1 MKTTK
6 LAQAD
11 INRVSDVLTDCA
23 QATKNIDD
31 KETLQ
36 NAVFGILSDKLG
48 DNPGLFKAACQVY
61 NSCKSIHRL
70 SSTDDNTRG
79 NTFAIL
85 DVPAMVAKLN
95 ESKETMRK
103 AASAPVSRFSTA
115 KRSAGSATLV
125 KQASADQPVKPVK
138 TRQLTKTASEFEVRN
153 FIANEVAE
161 YNILVAAAGQRL
173 AEARVRKEASAKL
186 FEREASLLPADKL
199 TDAFAR
205 VKAVYG
211 ARGEKLIDSF
221 NSHNPTKAINKKAYA
236 DKYKGTPTLANE
248 AIFKRASEAVAGE
261 VELNTA
267 EALNAVTTAHA
278 VSALKSYT
286 KALEKTAGAGL
297 SAILGADAAKD
308 MLGVKDKDDKKLLK
322 KIYNP
327 EYLNEILGHSYG
339 RAFMRLV
346 ADPTVSKYPLN
357 EIVKAYNAAISKL
370 PANTRMVP
378 ATAHQALINSQVINA
393 LTTGSVPS
401 KADTDTIESLL
412 SAYNRLRITDGLIE
426 GNDRVID

>member
-23 QATKNIDD
+23 QATKNIDN
-31 KETLQ
+31 KEELQ
-36 NAVFGILSDKLG
+36 NAVFGILSNKLG

-70 SSTDDNTRG
+70 SSADDNTRG
-79 NTFAIL
+79 NSFAIL
-85 DVPAMVAKLN
+85 DVPSMVAKLK

-103 AASAPVSRFSTA
+103 AASAPVARFSTVRTA
-115 KRSAGSATLV
+115 PATKPLV
-125 KQASADQPVKPVK
+125 KKASAADAAPVK
-138 TRQLTKTASEFEVRN
+138 TSRITKTASDTEVRN
-153 FIANEVAE
+153 FINNEISE
-161 YNILVAAAGQRL
+161 YSALVAATSNRL
-173 AEARVRKEASAKL
+173 SEARIRKEASYQL
-186 FEREASLLPADKL
+186 FDREASLMCSDEL

-211 ARGEKLIDSF
+211 DRGERLIKSF
-221 NSHNPTKAINKKAYA
+221 NDNHPDKVIRKSAYA
-236 DKYKGTPTLANE
+236 NKYKGTPTLSNA
-248 AIFKRASEAVAGE
+248 AIFKRASEALASDA
-261 VELNTA
+261 ELTKA
-267 EALNAVTTAHA
+267 EALNTITTANA
-278 VSALKSYT
+278 VAALKSYT
-286 KALEKTAGAGL
+286 KALEKKAGAGL
-297 SAILGADAAKD
+297 SALIGADAAKD

-346 ADPTVSKYPLN
+346 ADPTISKYPLN
-357 EIVKAYNAAISKL
+357 EIVKAYNSAIAKL

-412 SAYNRLRITDGLIE
+412 TAYNRLRIADGLIE
-426 GNDRVID
+426 GNDRVIE